1 MKLSMLLLIIPLFIN
16 SQTNRLPEGYP
27 ETNRTKT
34 NINIG
39 WKFHLGVVSGN
50 PESLDFDDS
59 DWKKVSVPH
68 TLALVSYEMDSIG
81 ESWVQKKYLRY
92 VGWYRKKIKIP
103 ATSKGKVFLEFEG
116 VHNATELWVNGKK
129 VGENRINGYV
139 PFHFVCI
146 W

>member
-16 SQTNRLPEGYP
+16 SQTNTLPEGYP
-27 ETNRTKT
+27 ETDRTKT

-39 WKFHLGVVSGN
+39 WKFRN

-68 TLALVSYEMDSIG
+68 TLELVSYEMDSVG
-81 ESWVQKKYLRY
+81 ESWVQKKYLRD

-103 ATSKGKVFLEFEG
+103 STSKGKVF
-116 VHNATELWVNGKK
+116 K
-129 VGENRINGYV
+129 
-139 PFHFVCI
+139 
-146 W
+146 